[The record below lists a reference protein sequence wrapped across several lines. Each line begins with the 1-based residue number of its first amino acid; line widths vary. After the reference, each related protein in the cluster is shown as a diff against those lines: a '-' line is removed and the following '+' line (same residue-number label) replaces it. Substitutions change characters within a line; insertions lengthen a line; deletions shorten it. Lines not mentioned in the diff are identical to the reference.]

1 MDYFFVKLSM
11 KKKFLSMNKSKNK
24 IFDLILFRKVMRF
37 SRPYKFIYYLLI
49 FSAISLSIFS
59 TISPYLLKLVIDD
72 YIVPKNYDGFRFI
85 IFLMFL
91 ILVFEVIFQFIF
103 IYYANWFGQKIIKD
117 IRVVLF
123 KKILNFKMSYFDNTP
138 VGRLVTRSVSDIE
151 VIASI
156 FSQGLFMIVAD
167 FLKMGFVVIIMLV
180 LNWQLSLIVFS
191 ILPIIIY
198 ATKIFQKSMKRAFED
213 VRTQVANLNSFV
225 QERINGI
232 KIVKLFSREN
242 IDYKIFNEINN
253 KHKKAWLKTVWYNSI
268 FFPVA
273 EISTSVTIGLLVWYG
288 GLQASLSGAIS
299 IGTIFLFIRMSQ
311 MLFQPLRQI
320 ADKFNTL
327 QMGMV
332 AANRVFN
339 IIEKENKNIKN
350 GKTEKLNIKGSIEI
364 KNLFFSYTEKE
375 EVLKGINFSAKPG
388 EKVAIVGSTGAGK
401 STIINLISR
410 FYEFKNGDI
419 LIDDISIKKFKLQ
432 SLRRNI
438 ALVLQDVFL
447 FADTIH
453 NNISLFDPSISR
465 KQIIKAAKDIGV
477 HDFINSLPNNYDYNV
492 KERGVMLSSGQ
503 RQLIAFLRAYVTNPS
518 ILILDEATSSI
529 DANSEE
535 LIQRA
540 TSKISEGKTSI
551 IIAHRLSTIRNA
563 DKIIVLDKGNIIE
576 VGDHSSLIANKSGF
590 YYNLFTTQYAENKR
604 IKEISLS

>member
-213 VRTQVANLNSFV
+213 VRSQVANLNSFV

-232 KIVKLFSREN
+232 KIVKLFGRES
-242 IDYKIFNEINN
+242 IDYKIFNEINI

-350 GKTEKLNIKGSIEI
+350 GKTEKLKIKGSIEI

-375 EVLKGINFSAKPG
+375 EVLKGINFSAQPG

-419 LIDDISIKKFKLQ
+419 FIDDVSIKKFKLQ

-438 ALVLQDVFL
+438 AIVLQDVFL

-453 NNISLFDPSISR
+453 NNISLFDESISR

-576 VGDHSSLIANKSGF
+576 VGDHNKLIANKSGF